1 MADKLVKEEVSDMD
15 FKILIADDEK
25 DIVEM
30 LSAFFTG
37 KGYAVLTAYDGEET
51 LKKIE
56 SRPDIILL
64 DVNMPGMDGFEVC
77 RQVREHV
84 SHDVDNRVG
93 ATLTLFPVLDSHAIV
108 YHILDIATVFGQS
121 QSFSFCIIFHSL
133 HFVYAQR

>member
-1 MADKLVKEEVSDMD
+1 MD

-64 DVNMPGMDGFEVC
+64 DVNMPGMVGFEVC
-77 RQVREHV
+77 RQGREHV
-84 SHDVDNRVG
+84 SCPI
-93 ATLTLFPVLDSHAIV
+93 LF
-108 YHILDIATVFGQS
+108 
-121 QSFSFCIIFHSL
+121 
-133 HFVYAQR
+133 

>member
-1 MADKLVKEEVSDMD
+1 MD

-64 DVNMPGMDGFEVC
+64 DVNMPGMDGFISAV
-77 RQVREHV
+77 
-84 SHDVDNRVG
+84 
-93 ATLTLFPVLDSHAIV
+93 AIV
-108 YHILDIATVFGQS
+108 P
-121 QSFSFCIIFHSL
+121 CIWKRERKLSMCSK
-133 HFVYAQR
+133 VRKREVMMNGCNGV